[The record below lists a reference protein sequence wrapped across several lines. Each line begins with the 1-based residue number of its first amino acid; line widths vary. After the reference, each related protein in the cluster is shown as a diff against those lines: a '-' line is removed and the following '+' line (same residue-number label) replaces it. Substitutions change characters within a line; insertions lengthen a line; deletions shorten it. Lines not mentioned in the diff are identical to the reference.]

1 MKGIYIMLI
10 LTGLAT
16 TANAQTAEVQQLLLN
31 YEKLRQLKNIL
42 SDMKKGYEVVSK
54 GYTAIKNISEGN
66 FNIHD
71 AFINGLSSV
80 SPVVKNHRRV
90 ADIIRYQKSIVQEY
104 RSAFRRFKSSGSFSV
119 EELDYMGKVYS
130 GLFKRSLKSLDA
142 LANVI
147 TSSKLSMTDAERLKA
162 IDRIF
167 AETQDKFQFLRSFNR
182 NTMILAIQRSRESR
196 DVESSRRLF
205 ELNPKQ

>member
-1 MKGIYIMLI
+1 MKGIYIMLM

-71 AFINGLSSV
+71 AFIDGLSSV
-80 SPVVKNHRRV
+80 SPVVKNYRRV

-104 RSAFRRFKSSGSFSV
+104 RNAFRRFKSSGSFSV
-119 EELDYMGKVYS
+119 EELDYMGTVYS
-130 GLFKRSLKSLDA
+130 ALFKRSLKSLDA
-142 LANVI
+142 LATVI
-147 TSSKLSMTDAERLKA
+147 TSSQLSMTDDERLKA

-167 AETQDKFQFLRSFNR
+167 AETQDKLQFLRSFNR
-182 NTMILAIQRSRESR
+182 NTMILAIQRSRESG

-205 ELNPKQ
+205 F

>member
-66 FNIHD
+66 FNIHNV
-71 AFINGLSSV
+71 FIDGLSSV
-80 SPVVKNHRRV
+80 SPVVKNYHRV
-90 ADIIRYQKSIVQEY
+90 ADIIRYQKSIIQEY
-104 RSAFRRFKSSGSFSV
+104 RTAFRRFKSSGSFSV
-119 EELDYMGKVYS
+119 EELDYMGQVYS
-130 GLFKRSLKSLDA
+130 GLFKKSLKSLDA
-142 LANVI
+142 LATVI
-147 TSSKLSMTDAERLKA
+147 TSSKLSMTDNERLKA

-167 AETQDKFQFLRSFNR
+167 AETQDKLQFLRSFNR
-182 NTMILAIQRSRESR
+182 NTMILAMQRAKESGN
-196 DVESSRRLF
+196 VESSRWLF

>member
-1 MKGIYIMLI
+1 MKGIYIMLM

-66 FNIHD
+66 FNIHNV
-71 AFINGLSSV
+71 FIDGLSSV
-80 SPVVKNHRRV
+80 SPVVKNYHRV
-90 ADIIRYQKSIVQEY
+90 ADIIRDQKSIVQEY
-104 RSAFRRFKSSGSFSV
+104 RTAFRRFKSSGSFSV
-119 EELDYMGKVYS
+119 EELDYMGQVYS

-142 LANVI
+142 LATVI
-147 TSSKLSMTDAERLKA
+147 TSSKLSMTDDERLKA

-167 AETQDKFQFLRSFNR
+167 AETQDKLQFLRSFNR
-182 NTMILAIQRSRESR
+182 NTMILAMLRGKESGN
-196 DVESSRRLF
+196 VESSRWLF